1 MKKSEF
7 LKSLKNVAQG
17 NWDYLPGYYTTEV
30 VEALDSG
37 YLTERQLM
45 SVILAECFS
54 FDGTLMGAEVDK
66 CFEYLKN
73 KKLI

>member
-7 LKSLKNVAQG
+7 LKSLKNVTKG
-17 NWDYLPGYYTTEV
+17 NWDNLPSYYTTEV

-37 YLTERQLM
+37 YLTEKQLM

-54 FDGTLMGAEVDK
+54 LNGTLMGAEVDR
-66 CFEYLKN
+66 CFECLKN